1 MYKRQLLPT
10 GHSSLRGELDAWL
23 QSRGLQPR
31 IVGEFEDSAL
41 MAVFAARGLGV
52 FPVCRLGVDDLARI
66 RGLRRLGPC
75 EGLSESIYA
84 IRSRRGLRH
93 PLVNRLLAEASP

>member
-1 MYKRQLLPT
+1 
-10 GHSSLRGELDAWL
+10 
-23 QSRGLQPR
+23 
-31 IVGEFEDSAL
+31 